1 MKFALAG
8 AALVASFLFPL
19 SALAAERLV
28 AVDSSRA
35 IYEIDMN
42 TGAKTQIGT
51 VSSNA
56 STTAGLAYDRANG
69 ILYLTSTGNDSLF
82 TLDLATGNATLIGFY
97 GDSSLVMHGL
107 EYDDSTG
114 TLYGGSNGN
123 LYRIDK
129 VTGLATQVG
138 VSGLTSFTNL
148 GYDSNNDVLY
158 ATNSGSDSF
167 YRVDRATGAMTLI
180 GPLATSTNPNGLAYD
195 WSGHRMFMIDNS
207 TDNLY
212 TIDLATGAATIVGS
226 TGSGNLL
233 GLVYLNDSPQGVTI
247 TGRVHL
253 EDWLGPIAGRAVD
266 MEIYDAGTSNLRDV
280 QVVNLDAA
288 GNYVLVS
295 NSIGN
300 GTYDVYAKA
309 SHWLRRIRPGVV
321 VPGGVTGVSFSLAN
335 GDCDG
340 DNEVA
345 IGDFSLLSTAFNSVP
360 GDPNWNAEADLNGD
374 DEVDIGDYAILSFNF
389 GMIGD

>member
-1 MKFALAG
+1 MRHLVFA
-8 AALVASFLFPL
+8 AA
-19 SALAAERLV
+19 SAAVLLQGTEARATERLV
-28 AVDSSRA
+28 ALDSSRA
-35 IYEIDMN
+35 IYELDMN
-42 TGAKTQIGT
+42 NGSKTQIGT
-51 VSSNA
+51 VSANA

-129 VTGLATQVG
+129 NTGVATLVG
-138 VSGLTSFTNL
+138 ISGLTSFTNL

-167 YRVDRATGAMTLI
+167 YRVDRTTGAMTLI
-180 GPLATSTNPNGLAYD
+180 GALQTSTNPNGLAYD
-195 WSGHRMFMIDNS
+195 WSGRRLFMIDNS

-212 TIDLATGAATIVGS
+212 TINLATGAATVIGS

-288 GNYVLVS
+288 GSYVLVS

-309 SHWLRRIRPGVV
+309 SHWLRRIRPSVV

-335 GDCDG
+335 GDCDW

-360 GDPNWNAEADLNGD
+360 GDSNWNPEADLNGD
-374 DEVDIGDYAILSFNF
+374 NEVDIGDFAILSFNF